1 MMYIFTSVLNYIKI
15 YRKINTII
23 KSTNYSIEGLNNINE
38 SYIIELYDT
47 IIKQNGCVCI
57 KFFQW
62 LLPIIETY
70 YCKDNK
76 PVWFKLY

>member
-38 SYIIELYDT
+38 SYIIELYDDHKT
-47 IIKQNGCVCI
+47 KWMCMYKIFSMVV
-57 KFFQW
+57 
-62 LLPIIETY
+62 TY
-70 YCKDNK
+70 N
-76 PVWFKLY
+76 